1 MANYEKRYRNELH
14 RPQLER
20 AIPTAMLTAQVAR
33 LGYGEKKLLEALAG
47 MWVSLLQLRRPAM
60 SLLFQIFHAI
70 QEVEYDVPF
79 RLAPS
84 LVALWSL
91 VAVAPLLCSDLRA
104 CELQLAK
111 SFVW

>member
-1 MANYEKRYRNELH
+1 MSCSRS
-14 RPQLER
+14 
-20 AIPTAMLTAQVAR
+20 MLTAQVAR

-84 LVALWSL
+84 LIALWSL
-91 VAVAPLLCSDLRA
+91 VAVALCSDLRA
-104 CELQLAK
+104 CELQPAE

>member
-1 MANYEKRYRNELH
+1 MANYEKRYRNELQSKFWGG
-14 RPQLER
+14 PQLER
-20 AIPTAMLTAQVAR
+20 AIPTAMLTAQVAG

-47 MWVSLLQLRRPAM
+47 MW
-60 SLLFQIFHAI
+60 IFHAI

-79 RLAPS
+79 RLALS
-84 LVALWSL
+84 LIALWSL

-104 CELQLAK
+104 CELQPAE